1 MRKTRDKSS
10 TSPTASRSSSEGQFA
25 AWRRVVPSSVFFPLG
40 FSALVVFV
48 LEFGVWS
55 LEFSVFVFSLVCK
68 HAYPIKQEK
77 TIEQMFE

>member
-10 TSPTASRSSSEGQFA
+10 TSPTASRSFSEGQFA

-48 LEFGVWS
+48 LGLLTLAFCSSWGAITCTV
-55 LEFSVFVFSLVCK
+55 
-68 HAYPIKQEK
+68 
-77 TIEQMFE
+77 

>member
-1 MRKTRDKSS
+1 L
-10 TSPTASRSSSEGQFA
+10 GCNYLHCLI
-25 AWRRVVPSSVFFPLG
+25 LG
-40 FSALVVFV
+40 FAF
-48 LEFGVWS
+48 FGVWS